1 MTCLIAGGQ
10 LRRHSL
16 IAGDN
21 AEVLRLGAE
30 LEHLEQ
36 KWLEMTKADIEGTS
50 DEWDESKWPEYED
63 RAGPLIDAILN
74 CIGAQWGTEF
84 DFPKLRPIAAIMA
97 RYDVGGVGQHWPV
110 FTGIGLVHP
119 PRVPWR
125 QQSTIFATEN
135 ERALWTLITKSAHYF
150 RRRSPVIS
158 KAFAVH
164 QMG

>member
-1 MTCLIAGGQ
+1 LWRISTLAAMTCLIAGGQ

-97 RYDVGGVGQHWPV
+97 RYDVGGGGATLAGVYRHRFSSPAPCA
-110 FTGIGLVHP
+110 LEA
-119 PRVPWR
+119 
-125 QQSTIFATEN
+125 TIHN
-135 ERALWTLITKSAHYF
+135 F
-150 RRRSPVIS
+150 RNR
-158 KAFAVH
+158 K
-164 QMG
+164 